1 MSWLT
6 DLIGKGVDKIWPDKS
21 KAREQQHE
29 LNKAELE
36 KAPSSRLL
44 LWRPLLLTV
53 LTYLFAYE
61 VMIRPWVVLYWPEA
75 KVPPSYL
82 KEIVQMLLFG
92 LGGAF

>member
-1 MSWLT
+1 M
-6 DLIGKGVDKIWPDKS
+6 
-21 KAREQQHE
+21 
-29 LNKAELE
+29 
-36 KAPSSRLL
+36 
-44 LWRPLLLTV
+44 TV

-82 KEIVQMLLFG
+82 KEILQMLLFG